1 MIFEL
6 FAATLR
12 LASPVTLAALGG
24 VLSERVGV
32 VNIALES
39 KLLGGAFAAVAV
51 ASATRSPW
59 AGLLAGVF
67 VGAGIGALHAAL
79 TQRLKVEP
87 ILSGV
92 ALNLIA
98 LGATS
103 YGVRLAGSAG
113 LEAGSTLP
121 AELFV
126 GLAVVLTGLLWLTL
140 YRTPLGL
147 RIRACGER
155 PQAVLA
161 AGVDVWKLRLG
172 AVTVAG
178 ALAGLGGAGL
188 ALVGL
193 GTFSEGMSAGRGFL
207 ALAAVILGR
216 WHPLGAVSAALL
228 FGFGDALQVQL
239 QTQKVA
245 VPSDLLQ
252 LLPYV
257 LSLGALG
264 LSRGRSRAPAS
275 LGQAES
281 V

>member
-1 MIFEL
+1 MTEL

-12 LASPVTLAALGG
+12 LATPVVLAAVGG
-24 VLSERVGV
+24 VLSERAGV

-39 KLLGGAFAAVAV
+39 KLLGAAFAAVSV
-51 ASATRSPW
+51 ASATGSPW
-59 AGLLAGVF
+59 LGVLAGVF
-67 VGAGIGALHAAL
+67 VGAGIGATHAAL
-79 TQRLKVEP
+79 TQKLKVEP

-103 YGVRLAGSAG
+103 YGVRLAGSSG
-113 LEAGSTLP
+113 LESGVTLP
-121 AELFV
+121 AELFI
-126 GLAVVLTGLLWLTL
+126 GLAAILTAILWLVL
-140 YRTPLGL
+140 YRMPLGL

-172 AVTVAG
+172 AVTGAG

-193 GTFSEGMSAGRGFL
+193 GTFTEGMSAGRGFL

-216 WHPLGAVSAALL
+216 WHPLGAACAALL
-228 FGFGDALQVQL
+228 FGLGDALQVQL

-257 LSLGALG
+257 LSLGALA
-264 LSRGRSRAPAS
+264 LSRGRSRAPAALS
-275 LGQAES
+275 QP
-281 V
+281 

>member
-1 MIFEL
+1 MTEL

-12 LASPVTLAALGG
+12 LATPVMLAALGG
-24 VLSERVGV
+24 VLSERAGV

-39 KLLGGAFAAVAV
+39 KLLGAAFAAVSV
-51 ASATRSPW
+51 TGATHSPW

-67 VGAGIGALHAAL
+67 VGAAVGATHAAL
-79 TQRLKVEP
+79 TQKLKVEP

-103 YGVRLAGSAG
+103 YGVRLAGAGG
-113 LEAGSTLP
+113 LEAGATLP

-126 GLAVVLTGLLWLTL
+126 GLALALTGLLWLIL
-140 YRTPLGL
+140 YRTALGL
-147 RIRACGER
+147 RVRACGER
-155 PQAVLA
+155 PQAVIA

-172 AVTVAG
+172 AVTCAG

-193 GTFSEGMSAGRGFL
+193 GTFTEGMSAGRGFL

-216 WHPLGAVSAALL
+216 WHPLGAGVAALL
-228 FGFGDALQVQL
+228 FGFGDALQVEL

-257 LSLGALG
+257 LSLGALA
-264 LSRGRSRAPAS
+264 LSRGRSRAPAA
-275 LGQAES
+275 LGQS
-281 V
+281 QGV

>member
-6 FAATLR
+6 LAATLR
-12 LASPVTLAALGG
+12 LATPVALAALGG
-24 VLSERVGV
+24 VLSERAGV

-51 ASATRSPW
+51 SSATRSPW
-59 AGLLAGVF
+59 AGLLAGVL
-67 VGAGIGALHAAL
+67 VGAGVGALHAAL
-79 TQRLKVEP
+79 TQKLKVEP

-126 GLAVVLTGLLWLTL
+126 GLAVVFTALLWLTL

-155 PQAVLA
+155 PQAVIA

-193 GTFSEGMSAGRGFL
+193 GTFTEGMSAGRGFL

-228 FGFGDALQVQL
+228 FGLGDALQVQL

-245 VPSDLLQ
+245 IPPDLLQ

-257 LSLGALG
+257 LSLGALA
-264 LSRGRSRAPAS
+264 LSRGRSRAPAA
-275 LGQAES
+275 LGQSQS